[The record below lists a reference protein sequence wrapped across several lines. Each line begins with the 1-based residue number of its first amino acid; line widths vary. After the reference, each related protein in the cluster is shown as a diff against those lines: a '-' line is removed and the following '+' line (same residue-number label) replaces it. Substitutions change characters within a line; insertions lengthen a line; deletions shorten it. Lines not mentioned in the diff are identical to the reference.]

1 MHDSVLPIMPNV
13 ILFRIVVQL
22 KRKTLYSM
30 WKSKFSNG
38 LRMKEMG
45 DK

>member
-22 KRKTLYSM
+22 KRKTLYYQAVIVVNVYVVI
-30 WKSKFSNG
+30 SK
-38 LRMKEMG
+38 
-45 DK
+45 